1 MKYDPFL
8 HINLLNQIGDL
19 EHDLSLISEKL
30 SFEKERKK
38 ITKHTK
44 AYNTMFNKLMDLY
57 YTLEKITIYENY

>member
-44 AYNTMFNKLMDLY
+44 AYNIMFNKLMDLY